1 MTQSVFSCDAA
12 AGKTA
17 NDGITLLSSDLDQ
30 AGIRQIQNVE
40 FTFHV
45 FDTDTYDTI
54 FDSDTIRVATSL
66 DGTEEQAV
74 DDSGVMLVDQDGV
87 KITVKEVDST
97 TSFWGADIYIYVE
110 NNTDQDVTVQ
120 AANTSLNGFM
130 VEPYF
135 SCDVTAGKKAYDT
148 ITFMESDLEENDIT
162 KIDTMEISFHVFDTA
177 NYNTV
182 FDTDPL
188 SVSFE

>member
-30 AGIRQIQNVE
+30 PGIRQIQNVE

-54 FDSDTIRVATSL
+54 FD
-66 DGTEEQAV
+66 
-74 DDSGVMLVDQDGV
+74 
-87 KITVKEVDST
+87 
-97 TSFWGADIYIYVE
+97 
-110 NNTDQDVTVQ
+110 
-120 AANTSLNGFM
+120 
-130 VEPYF
+130 
-135 SCDVTAGKKAYDT
+135 
-148 ITFMESDLEENDIT
+148 
-162 KIDTMEISFHVFDTA
+162 
-177 NYNTV
+177 
-182 FDTDPL
+182 TDPL

>member
-1 MTQSVFSCDAA
+1 MTQSFFSCDVA

-54 FDSDTIRVATSL
+54 FD
-66 DGTEEQAV
+66 
-74 DDSGVMLVDQDGV
+74 
-87 KITVKEVDST
+87 
-97 TSFWGADIYIYVE
+97 
-110 NNTDQDVTVQ
+110 
-120 AANTSLNGFM
+120 
-130 VEPYF
+130 
-135 SCDVTAGKKAYDT
+135 
-148 ITFMESDLEENDIT
+148 
-162 KIDTMEISFHVFDTA
+162 
-177 NYNTV
+177 
-182 FDTDPL
+182 TDPL

>member
-1 MTQSVFSCDAA
+1 MTQIVFSCDVA

-54 FDSDTIRVATSL
+54 FD
-66 DGTEEQAV
+66 
-74 DDSGVMLVDQDGV
+74 
-87 KITVKEVDST
+87 
-97 TSFWGADIYIYVE
+97 
-110 NNTDQDVTVQ
+110 
-120 AANTSLNGFM
+120 
-130 VEPYF
+130 
-135 SCDVTAGKKAYDT
+135 
-148 ITFMESDLEENDIT
+148 
-162 KIDTMEISFHVFDTA
+162 
-177 NYNTV
+177 
-182 FDTDPL
+182 TDPL

>member
-1 MTQSVFSCDAA
+1 MENRENGRMRMEREEPKGERKGG
-12 AGKTA
+12 GKFEDVMIGRNA
-17 NDGITLLSSDLDQ
+17 VSEALRVG
-30 AGIRQIQNVE
+30 RQI
-40 FTFHV
+40 
-45 FDTDTYDTI
+45 
-54 FDSDTIRVATSL
+54 DSILVARGSRTGSL
-66 DGTEEQAV
+66 SV
-74 DDSGVMLVDQDGV
+74 
-87 KITVKEVDST
+87 ITARAREKGIPVKEVDST